1 MRVGVLEKLIQCP
14 PLTHSEKSYEWSI
27 CTELERWNRGMIVGI
42 IGAVT
47 RLRRHRLELRELIE
61 AYLRSTSEVKPSSLI
76 RIRGHQQRF
85 ANFRKS
91 PADWNDTLAW
101 VDSWS
106 PPRE

>member
-1 MRVGVLEKLIQCP
+1 
-14 PLTHSEKSYEWSI
+14 
-27 CTELERWNRGMIVGI
+27 MIVGI

-47 RLRRHRLELRELIE
+47 RLRRHRLELRDMIE
-61 AYLRSTSEVKPSSLI
+61 AYLRLSSEGKASALI
-76 RIRGHQQRF
+76 RIRGHQQNF

-101 VDSWS
+101 VDCWS